1 MKYILGFLF
10 LIMAILSLFSN
21 ENFWYTLVDFAL
33 SYLFFKDGDK
43 NE

>member
-33 SYLFFKDGDK
+33 SYLMFKDGDK
-43 NE
+43 DD